1 MSRLLHGRCRD
12 AVALLLT
19 TVAMLLFVLTAL
31 AGPSQAHGLTSVVY
45 VDMTSPERGVVRVDL
60 GLEYDL
66 FEVSVADYEHD
77 DALYRAGQPAWDDGD
92 APGMAKAMDDNKS
105 STLRYIADHF
115 HITGSGK
122 ACTTTSVSDATIK
135 MRQGVPYAFVD
146 VDYACDPNASVHD
159 FTTTFFNAD
168 EGYVK
173 GTTTIATYDLDMRHG
188 SAALEMDQTSFST
201 HQSFGQRFGEFY
213 RLGTHHL
220 LTGIDHLLFLA
231 ALIVGSRRLREVV
244 LGATTFTIAHL
255 VTLALTALGI
265 VHVSENLVEPLIAL
279 SIAAVAGWHLVR
291 LWRRG
296 SHATDIITASRSHFA
311 LDRAGYLRLGV
322 VFFFGLIHGMGF
334 AGALGIDNPWSWTL
348 LWSLLVFSIGIE
360 SVQIGLIVLI
370 FPILALI
377 RHRSPRVGLW
387 VSGSVAAVVAIFG
400 LLWFVQ
406 RVWDVAH
413 GAQLS

>member
-1 MSRLLHGRCRD
+1 M
-12 AVALLLT
+12 ALLLT
-19 TVAMLLFVLTAL
+19 TTALLLFLLSFA
-31 AGPSQAHGLTSVVY
+31 AAPSQAHGLTSVVY
-45 VDMTSPERGVVRVDL
+45 VDMTSPQRGVVRVDL

-77 DALYRAGQPAWDDGD
+77 DSLYRAGQPAWDAGNF
-92 APGMAKAMDDNKS
+92 PGMKKAMDANKS
-105 STLRYIADHF
+105 STLKYIADHF

-122 ACTTTSVSDATIK
+122 ACAAAALGDATIK

-146 VDYACDPNASVHD
+146 VDYHCDRNASVHD
-159 FTTTFFNAD
+159 FRTTFFNAG

-188 SAALEMDQTSFST
+188 SAALGMDQTSFST
-201 HQSFGQRFGEFY
+201 HQSFGQRFGEFFH
-213 RLGTHHL
+213 LGTHHL
-220 LTGIDHLLFLA
+220 LTGLDHLLFLA

-244 LGATTFTIAHL
+244 LGATTFTVAHL
-255 VTLALTALGI
+255 VTLALTALGV

-279 SIAAVAGWHLVR
+279 SIAAVAAWHLVR
-291 LWRRG
+291 LWRLG
-296 SHATDIITASRSHFA
+296 DHAGDIETTSTSHLA

-360 SVQIGLIVLI
+360 TVQIGLIVVL

-377 RHRSPRVGLW
+377 RHRSPRAGLW
-387 VSGSVAAVVAIFG
+387 VTGAVAAVVTVFG

-406 RVWDVAH
+406 RVWDVLH